1 MNTFYTTER
10 NVQIVIALLKHH
22 NIRKVVASP
31 GTTNITFVASIQQD
45 PFFQIYSSVDERS
58 AAYIACGMAEESG
71 EPVVLTCTGATA
83 SRNYFPGLTEAFYRK
98 LPILAVTATRYE
110 GTVGQMINQ
119 VIDRSQQPLDTRV
132 YHVSLPP
139 VWSPQEEHNC
149 EIKANE
155 ALLALRRHGGG
166 PVHINLA
173 TTYCKDFS
181 VKELPSCQIIDR
193 ITSDDIFPSIPNG
206 RIGIYCGAHS
216 EWAPKLIEAVET
228 FCKIYNAVVFVDHT
242 SGYRGKYACLFPL
255 ITGQKNV
262 NKSELNLDLF
272 IHIGHVSGSGLGL
285 GSKVTWRINEDGE
298 IRDMNHNLRYVF
310 EMTEEKFFSRYCEGK
325 KITGDDSF
333 IYYCKEL
340 YNCIYDGL
348 PEVPFSYYY
357 CAKKMAPKI
366 PDGSVVFL
374 GIYNSLR
381 SFNYFEW
388 PLSVR
393 GYSNV
398 GGFGIDGGNS
408 SMIGASLVHPDKLYF
423 SVLGDLGFF
432 YDLNSI
438 GNHHVGNN
446 IRILMFNNGKGA
458 EFRLYSHMAS
468 MFADED
474 ADKYIAA
481 AGHYGNMSPN
491 LVRHYAE
498 DLGFEYMT
506 ASSKEE
512 FEKVCER
519 FLIPNV
525 TDKPMLFEVFT
536 DSHDDSEALK
546 LTNSSNYSNK
556 SSIDSVKDSA
566 KSTLKNLLGKNAI
579 STAKKLIGNK

>member
-1 MNTFYTTER
+1 MINTFYTTER
-10 NVQIVIALLKHH
+10 NVQIVIALLKYH

-31 GTTNITFVASIQQD
+31 GTTNITFVASLQQD

-58 AAYIACGMAEESG
+58 AAYIACGMADESG

-139 VWSPQEEHNC
+139 IYSAPEERNC

-155 ALLALRRHGGG
+155 AILALKRHGGG

-181 VKELPSCQIIDR
+181 VKELPKCQIIDR
-193 ITSDDIFPSIPNG
+193 IMPNDRFPSIPKG
-206 RIGIYCGAHS
+206 RIGIYCGSHS
-216 EWAPKLIEAVET
+216 EWTPQLIKAVES
-228 FCKIYNAVVFVDHT
+228 FCSLYNAVVFVDHT

-255 ITGQKNV
+255 ITGQKNI
-262 NKSELNLDLF
+262 NRSELNLDLF

-285 GSKVTWRINEDGE
+285 ASKVTWRVNEDGE
-298 IRDMNHNLRYVF
+298 IRDMNNNLRYVF
-310 EMTEEKFFSRYCEGK
+310 EMSEEAFFNYYCEGADA
-325 KITGDDSF
+325 TGDDSF
-333 IYYCKEL
+333 IQYCKDL
-340 YNCIYDGL
+340 YDSIYEGL
-348 PEVPFSYYY
+348 PALPFSYYY
-357 CAKKMAPKI
+357 CAKKVAPKL
-366 PDGSVVFL
+366 PENCVVFL

-381 SFNYFEW
+381 SFNYYEW
-388 PLSVR
+388 PASVR

-423 SVLGDLGFF
+423 SVIGDLGFF

-446 IRILMFNNGKGA
+446 IRILLFNNGKGA

-468 MFADED
+468 MFSDED
-474 ADKYIAA
+474 ANKYIAA

-498 DLGFEYMT
+498 DLGFEYLT
-506 ASSKEE
+506 ASNKQE
-512 FEKVCER
+512 FDNVFER
-519 FLIPNV
+519 FLTPEI
-525 TDKPMLFEVFT
+525 TEKPMLLEVFT
-536 DSHDDSEALK
+536 DSHDDSDALK
-546 LTNSSNYSNK
+546 LTNNSNFTNK
-556 SSIDSVKDSA
+556 SSAESIKDSA
-566 KSTLKNLLGKNAI
+566 KSALKNFLGKDTI
-579 STAKKLIGNK
+579 SAAKKLIG